1 MVAASQKPILN
12 RLLQCEPIEVR
23 GQRYASVEQA
33 VADAGRRFTWD
44 HLVQVFSDYG
54 VEVSRDT
61 LRRWKREAA

>member
-1 MVAASQKPILN
+1 
-12 RLLQCEPIEVR
+12 
-23 GQRYASVEQA
+23 